1 MAPKSTNGSTARVEG
16 SFKQLSTAAQTLHT
30 ASDDLRK
37 VIRQLDASLKKLG
50 LGFPAW
56 VQISGSS
63 DETQYWNRDLGYA
76 RVGGKWG
83 LALRDVTGNHI
94 DHDDDSEEVW
104 AFNDAPRAM
113 RIEAVGKIPDL
124 LERLLQQTEETTKK
138 LQSKIAM
145 AADLAAVFADMT
157 GGPPAL
163 PAWTGRS
170 LEGNGRATELEG
182 NGAERPSPN
191 HFRETTPSLGPLPV
205 EQHAAGSSAG
215 ERTLPSER
223 PLPVERSIDRGN

>member
-1 MAPKSTNGSTARVEG
+1 MALKSSNASTARVES
-16 SFKQLSTAAQTLHT
+16 SFKQLSTAAQTLHA

-63 DETQYWNRDLGYA
+63 DETTYWNRDLGYA

-157 GGPPAL
+157 GGAPAL
-163 PAWTGRS
+163 PAYRTSQPRRRTRDRRERCGEADIPSLSRECGACGITTGRAPFLGRES
-170 LEGNGRATELEG
+170 CFRRVSPSGRAS
-182 NGAERPSPN
+182 APS
-191 HFRETTPSLGPLPV
+191 
-205 EQHAAGSSAG
+205 
-215 ERTLPSER
+215 
-223 PLPVERSIDRGN
+223 

>member
-1 MAPKSTNGSTARVEG
+1 MALKTTNGSTARVES

-83 LALRDVTGNHI
+83 LALRDVTGNHL
-94 DHDDDSEEVW
+94 DHEDDSEEVW

-145 AADLAAVFADMT
+145 AADLASIFADMT
-157 GGPPAL
+157 GGAPAL
-163 PAWTGRS
+163 PAWTGRHS
-170 LEGNGRATELEG
+170 LEGNARGTELEG
-182 NGAERPSPN
+182 NGAEKASSN
-191 HFRETTPSLGPLPV
+191 HFRETSSPLGSLPV
-205 EQHAAGSSAG
+205 EHHAAGAGSSSAD
-215 ERTLPSER
+215 RALPSER
-223 PLPVERSIDRGN
+223 PLPVERGN

>member
-1 MAPKSTNGSTARVEG
+1 MAPKSTNASTARVEN
-16 SFKQLSTAAQTLHT
+16 SFKQLSNAAQTLHT

-63 DETQYWNRDLGYA
+63 DETTYWNRDLGYA

-83 LALRDVTGNHI
+83 LALRDVTGNHL

-113 RIEAVGKIPDL
+113 RIEAVNKIPDL

-145 AADLAAVFADMT
+145 AADLASIFADMT

-163 PAWTGRS
+163 PQWSGRPS
-170 LEGNGRATELEG
+170 NGFTIDAGRELEG
-182 NGAERPSPN
+182 NGAEKPSQN
-191 HFRETTPSLGPLPV
+191 HFRETAAPVGSLPV
-205 EQHAAGSSAG
+205 ERHAAGERPVSA
-215 ERTLPSER
+215 EPSLPAER
-223 PLPVERSIDRGN
+223 PLPVERGN

>member
-1 MAPKSTNGSTARVEG
+1 MAPKTTNGSTARVES

-138 LQSKIAM
+138 LQSKIAQ
-145 AADLAAVFADMT
+145 AADLASIFADMT
-157 GGPPAL
+157 GGAPAL
-163 PAWTGRS
+163 PTWTGRHS
-170 LEGNGRATELEG
+170 LEASGRATEIEG
-182 NGAERPSPN
+182 NGAEKSSPN
-191 HFRETTPSLGPLPV
+191 HFREAAEPV
-205 EQHAAGSSAG
+205 GS
-215 ERTLPSER
+215 
-223 PLPVERSIDRGN
+223 LPVERHSAGEGTPSGERALPTERTHTA